1 MTWAAVY
8 SVLVFVVVTLGLGL
22 RILTRNKSVGVT
34 LAWLFLIMIFP
45 IGGGVL
51 YLIFGEQ
58 NLGFSRARRAK
69 EMYLFY
75 GKWVLGLKNH
85 PSRLDPAQHYAA
97 RPLWDQSYGAIRL
110 PAFQHN
116 SLTILDTPEAILAAM
131 HGDIIRARSSILLE
145 FYICQADG
153 RILALL
159 EELIP
164 VVKRGVDVKMLL
176 DSVGSRQF
184 FRTRI
189 CQRLRAAGVQI
200 IEALHA
206 NPLRMLIQRQ
216 DLRLHRKILS
226 IDGEVAYTGSMNLAD
241 PETFKR
247 EAKVGAWID
256 LMVRVE
262 GPTAEILRGIFL
274 MDWEMETGQKPNASL
289 RYPSVSQP
297 DKPGIPIQVVPSGPA
312 LAKDN
317 LIHLLLTAI
326 YQARKRIVITTPY
339 FVPDDALVLALKA
352 AALRGLE
359 VVIYLPYRNNSFLAK
374 HAGRSFFEELMRTG
388 VVVRRFI
395 GGLLHTKC
403 VLIDDDIAL
412 VGSVNLDMRSIW
424 LNFEMTLVVN
434 DLNTTQELYRVISR
448 YHQKSEQV
456 NYQQWI
462 SRPYYRQV
470 IEHLARLLSPLL

>member
-8 SVLVFVVVTLGLGL
+8 SVLVFVVITLGLSL

-45 IGGGVL
+45 IGGAVL

-58 NLGFSRARRAK
+58 NLGFIRARRAR
-69 EMYLFY
+69 EMYQFY
-75 GKWVLGLKNH
+75 GKWVLGLRSH
-85 PSRLDPAQHYAA
+85 PSRLDPARHYAA
-97 RPLWDQSYGAIRL
+97 KPLWDQSYGAIRL

-116 SLTILDTPEAILAAM
+116 TLEILDTPETILTAM
-131 HGDIIRARSSILLE
+131 HSDIVRARSSILLE

-159 EELIP
+159 EELIIA
-164 VVKRGVDVKMLL
+164 VKRGVEVKMLL

-184 FRTRI
+184 FRTAI
-189 CQRLRAAGVQI
+189 CRRLQQAGVEVT
-200 IEALHA
+200 EALHA
-206 NPLRMLIQRQ
+206 NPLRMLFQRQ

-226 IDGEVAYTGSMNLAD
+226 IDGEIAYTGSMNLAD
-241 PETFKR
+241 PETFQR
-247 EAKVGAWID
+247 EANVGVWID

-262 GPTAEILRGIFL
+262 GPTAEILRGVFL
-274 MDWEMETGQKPNASL
+274 MDWEMETGQKPSASL
-289 RYPSVSQP
+289 RYPSLEQREKS
-297 DKPGIPIQVVPSGPA
+297 GIPIQVVPSGPA

-326 YQARKRIVITTPY
+326 YQARRRIVITTPY

-359 VVIYLPYRNNSFLAK
+359 VAIYLPFRNNSFLAK
-374 HAGRSFFEELMRTG
+374 HAGRSFFEELLHDG
-388 VVVRRFI
+388 VVIRRFT

-424 LNFEMTLVVN
+424 LNFELTLVVN
-434 DLNTTQELYRVISR
+434 DLETTQKLYRVVAD
-448 YHQKSEQV
+448 YHQKSQPV
-456 NYQQWI
+456 SFQQW
-462 SRPYYRQV
+462 SNRPYYRKV
-470 IEHLARLLSPLL
+470 IEHLARLMSPLL